1 MTPEEAAAHPW
12 VVGTVVLYTP
22 IPGHTQGA
30 VVLTPPQRSG
40 PKDCTVRLGGLAM
53 GYTRGAFRTHSGFII
68 ATTSYLQSAP
78 TIFLNG
84 VWTVIPPFMPG
95 AHSDEPWFAACVWFE
110 HRVQPETRLKG
121 WHWRALLK
129 SGAAP
134 SYEKAIARV
143 ESEIQREIAS
153 PPSAT
158 RVRTHGR

>member
-1 MTPEEAAAHPW
+1 M
-12 VVGTVVLYTP
+12 
-22 IPGHTQGA
+22 
-30 VVLTPPQRSG
+30 
-40 PKDCTVRLGGLAM
+40 
-53 GYTRGAFRTHSGFII
+53 RGAFRSHSGFII
-68 ATTSYLQSAP
+68 ATTSHLQPAP

-110 HRVQPETRLKG
+110 HKVQPETYLKG

-143 ESEIQREIAS
+143 ESEIQREITP
-153 PPSAT
+153 PPSTT
-158 RVRTHGR
+158 RVRSLRR